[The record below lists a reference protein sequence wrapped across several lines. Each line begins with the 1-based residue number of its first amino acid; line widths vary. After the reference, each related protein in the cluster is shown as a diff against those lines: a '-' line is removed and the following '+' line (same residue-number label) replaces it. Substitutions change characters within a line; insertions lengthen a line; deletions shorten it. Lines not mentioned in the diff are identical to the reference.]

1 MLARHRRSAACAVL
15 LTSAMCWPAMSAE
28 LAVEPSSP
36 AETSTGPLIAR
47 EGLGKPTAAHT
58 VVGEV
63 QLTRP
68 IANSAARFKADVA
81 YRAAGPSLMLGIG
94 Y

>member
-1 MLARHRRSAACAVL
+1 MLARYRRTAACAVL
-15 LTSAMCWPAMSAE
+15 LTSAMCWPSMSAE

-47 EGLGKPTAAHT
+47 EGLGKPTAART
-58 VVGEV
+58 VVSE
-63 QLTRP
+63 LTRTTASP
-68 IANSAARFKADVA
+68 SARLRTYVA
-81 YRAAGPSLMLGIG
+81 YRATGPSLMLGIG